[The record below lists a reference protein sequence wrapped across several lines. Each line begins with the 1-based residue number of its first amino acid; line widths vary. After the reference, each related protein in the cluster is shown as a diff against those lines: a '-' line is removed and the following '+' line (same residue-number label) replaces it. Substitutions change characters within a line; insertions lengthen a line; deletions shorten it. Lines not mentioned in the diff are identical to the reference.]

1 MNHDDDLSKAFDAQ
15 AALFERAPVQ
25 SDPQAIG
32 RLIRNADFPSGA
44 SVLDAGCG
52 PGLVSRALLDAGFR
66 VVGVDLS
73 REMIERARRR
83 CADGGERA
91 QFHQGSL
98 FDAFLDDLAP
108 FDATL
113 SRYVLHHTVEPKEFL
128 ARQAALLRPGGVMAA
143 CDHMTDT
150 NSARAAFHR
159 DIEAARDK
167 THTRSLNSG
176 ELVDLFASVGL
187 NDVRL
192 QEETFFLD
200 FDEWFDRGT
209 PADSKENVR
218 SRLLSGPAAR
228 GFTASLQPDGRI
240 RIACI
245 RAYVRG
251 VKPGG
256 P

>member
-32 RLIRNADFPSGA
+32 RLIRNADFPDGA
-44 SVLDAGCG
+44 LVLDAGCG
-52 PGLVSRALLDAGFR
+52 PGLVSHALLDAGFR
-66 VVGVDLS
+66 VIGVDLS
-73 REMIERARRR
+73 REMIERAQKR
-83 CADGGERA
+83 CAAWGKAA
-91 QFHQGSL
+91 QFQQGSL
-98 FDAFLDDLAP
+98 FDAFPGEFAP

-113 SRYVLHHTVEPKEFL
+113 SRYVLHHSFEPEEFL
-128 ARQAALLRPGGVMAA
+128 ARQAALLRPGGVLVA

-159 DIEAARDK
+159 DIEVARDT
-167 THTRSLNSG
+167 THTRSLTSG
-176 ELVDLFASVGL
+176 QLVDLFASVGL
-187 NDVRL
+187 NDVSL

-218 SRLLSGPAAR
+218 KLLLSGPAVR
-228 GFTASLQPDGRI
+228 GFTPTVQADGTI
-240 RIACI
+240 RLACI
-245 RAYVRG
+245 RATVRG

-256 P
+256 A